1 MVTRQYPWYAQ
12 YEPGIDHEV
21 LCADTDSLLDIFDE
35 ACHTYVDQTAFVG
48 MGQGISYGELHELA
62 LGFAH
67 ALVRS
72 GVQPGDRVALMMP
85 NILQYPVALFGV
97 LLAGG
102 VVVNCNPLYT
112 PRELAFQLQDS
123 GAETIVV
130 LANFA
135 NTVAQVVPEVLVKK
149 VVITEVGDLMGFRGH
164 LINWV
169 LKYIKRVVPSVGL
182 TQSVSWSE
190 FIRGAV
196 QNSRAI
202 LPRRQGKDLAFLQYT
217 GGTTGFPKGAML
229 SHGNMVANLRQVTE
243 WLKGVMQPG
252 QECIVTA
259 LPLYHIFSLTA
270 NCFTFLQLGAKNILI
285 PNPRDMPAFIKTLRA
300 QPFTAITG
308 VNTLFNGLLHQ
319 PEFLAMDFSLLKL
332 ALGGGMAIQSEVS
345 RRWQALTGN
354 PIVQAYGLTE
364 TSPGATINP
373 LHLDHFNGSIGL
385 PLPSTEIVIRDEQ
398 GVTLETGQEGEICI
412 RGPQVMQGY
421 WQKQEETQAVFYPD
435 GFLRTGD
442 WGKVD
447 AEGFFYLLDRK
458 KDMIKVSGFNVYP
471 NEIEEV
477 VAHHP
482 GVLEVA
488 AIGVPDEH
496 SGQSI
501 KLFVVR
507 KDPKLT
513 ERDILDF
520 CREQL
525 TGYKIPRHIEFRL
538 ELPHSNVGKI
548 LRRLLVAPEA
558 QNNG

>member
-1 MVTRQYPWYAQ
+1 MPNHQYPWYAQ
-12 YEPGIDHEV
+12 YEQGIQYEV
-21 LCADTDSLLDIFDE
+21 MSTESDSLQDIFAE
-35 ACHTYVDQTAFVG
+35 ACHTYADQTAFVG
-48 MGQGISYGELHELA
+48 LGHEISYHKLHESA
-62 LGFAH
+62 SGFAQ

-72 GVQPGDRVALMMP
+72 GLRPGDRVALMMP
-85 NILQYPVALFGV
+85 NVLQYPVALFGV

-112 PRELAFQLQDS
+112 PRELAFQLKDS
-123 GAETIVV
+123 GAEIIIV

-135 NTVAQVVPEVLVKK
+135 DTVAQVMPDVLVRK
-149 VVITEVGDLMGFRGH
+149 VVLTEVGDLMGFRGH

-169 LKYIKRVVPSVGL
+169 LKYIKRVVPSVALAHTVAWHEFMRDGVQSPAL
-182 TQSVSWSE
+182 T
-190 FIRGAV
+190 
-196 QNSRAI
+196 

-217 GGTTGFPKGAML
+217 GGTTGSPKGAML
-229 SHGNMVANLRQVTE
+229 SHGNMVANLRQVSE

-285 PNPRDMPAFIKTLRA
+285 PNPKDMPAFIKALRA

-319 PEFLAMDFSLLKL
+319 PAFLTMDFSMLKL
-332 ALGGGMAIQSEVS
+332 ALGGGMAVQREVS
-345 RRWQALTGN
+345 RRWQELTGH

-364 TSPGATINP
+364 TSPGVTINP
-373 LHLDHFNGSIGL
+373 LHLESFNGSIGL
-385 PLPSTEIVIRDEQ
+385 PIPSTEIVIRDEQ

-421 WQKQEETQAVFYPD
+421 WHKQEETQAVFYPD

-447 AEGFFYLLDRK
+447 SEGFFYLLDRK

-471 NEIEEV
+471 NEIEDV

-496 SGQSI
+496 SGQAI

-507 KDPKLT
+507 KDPELT

-520 CREQL
+520 CRGQL
-525 TGYKIPRHIEFRL
+525 TGYKIPRHIEFKS

-548 LRRLLVAPEA
+548 LRRLLISTEA
-558 QNNG
+558 